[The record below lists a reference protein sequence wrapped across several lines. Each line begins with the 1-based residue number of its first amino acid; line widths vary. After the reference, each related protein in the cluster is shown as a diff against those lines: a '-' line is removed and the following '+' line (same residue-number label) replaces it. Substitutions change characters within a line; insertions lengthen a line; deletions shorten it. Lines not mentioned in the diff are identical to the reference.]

1 MPVYEYVCS
10 VCSKKFSLLIGVTA
24 ESESEKCPHC
34 GSLKFVQVVSRVAR
48 ARSEDERLDELADK
62 FDTMGEPESYSQ
74 MRETMREAGSAL
86 DDGMAD
92 EMEEMLES
100 DSATED

>member
-1 MPVYEYVCS
+1 MPVYEYICS
-10 VCSKKFSLLIGVTA
+10 TCAKKFSLLVGVTA
-24 ESESEKCPHC
+24 ESEKEKCPHC
-34 GSLKFVQVVSRVAR
+34 GSVSFARVVSKVAR

-62 FDTMGEPESYSQ
+62 FENMGEPETYSQ
-74 MRETMREAGSAL
+74 MRETMREAGNAL

-100 DSATED
+100 EESP

>member
-10 VCSKKFSLLIGVTA
+10 VCSKKFSLLVGVTA
-24 ESESEKCPHC
+24 ERESEKCPHC
-34 GSLKFVQVVSRVAR
+34 GSVKFVQVVSRAAR

-74 MRETMREAGSAL
+74 IRETMREAGCAH

-92 EMEEMLES
+92 EMEKMLES
-100 DSATED
+100 EES